1 MIERFLTFLQGLP
14 PRPSRTAS
22 RPEDDPRIAA
32 AALLVHVLEA
42 DGTRDAAETARLR
55 KTLSEQYDIKG
66 GELDGL
72 LAAGEAADHEA
83 VDLYAFTNTLERHLD
98 QEGRADFIRMMWEM
112 VYADGQLHEL
122 EDNIVW
128 RVAELIGVENRDRIE
143 LRNEVRG
150 PRN

>member
-1 MIERFLTFLQGLP
+1 MLDRFLTFLQGLP
-14 PRPSRTAS
+14 GQSSREVA

-42 DGTRDAAETARLR
+42 DGNREAHETARLR
-55 KTLSEQYDIKG
+55 QLLADQYDIEG
-66 GELDGL
+66 RELDRL
-72 LAAGEAADHEA
+72 LEAGETADHEA

-98 QEGRADFIRMMWEM
+98 YEGRKGFIRMMWEM
-112 VYADGQLHEL
+112 VYADGQMHEL